1 MSLPYDSPAFSKLSL
16 WLLPA
21 WAIMP
26 CMNDQHIARL
36 EAQLERLVEGT
47 FSQLF
52 GKKIRAQDIAM
63 QLARAM
69 EDGAENQ
76 NNGDMRMMAPDHY
89 TIYLHSHMRT
99 QLIGRQPFLS
109 QRLSEHIVELASNA
123 GYRLVNLPTVDILEN
138 DELSVNMV
146 TVRARHIQKKHST
159 TAVMQR
165 VEIPVSQDTPQ
176 NPQLLLHGQ
185 IAVPLTREV
194 INVGRSRDN
203 HIVIDDP
210 SVSRHHLQLRLR
222 FGRYMLFDTQSHGGT
237 TVNDVPV
244 KEHMLQNGDVICVGS
259 TRLVYMEDHT
269 LNETQTGLYDRLP
282 PDPAE

>member
-1 MSLPYDSPAFSKLSL
+1 
-16 WLLPA
+16 
-21 WAIMP
+21 
-26 CMNDQHIARL
+26 MNDQHIARL

-69 EDGAENQ
+69 EDGAEGQ
-76 NNGDMRMMAPDHY
+76 NNGDSRMLAPDHY
-89 TIYLHSHMRT
+89 TIHLHSHVRT
-99 QLIGRQPFLS
+99 QLIDRQPFLS

-123 GYRLVNLPTVDILEN
+123 GYRLVNLPTVDILAN
-138 DELSVNMV
+138 DDLGINTVV
-146 TVRARHIQKKHST
+146 VRARHGQKKHST

-165 VEIPVSQDTPQ
+165 VEIPVSQDAPQ

-185 IAVPLTREV
+185 VAVPLTRDV
-194 INVGRSRDN
+194 INIGRSRDN
-203 HIVIDDP
+203 QIVIDDP
-210 SVSRHHLQLRLR
+210 AVSRHHLQLRLR

-237 TVNDVPV
+237 SVNDVPV
-244 KEHMLQNGDVICVGS
+244 REHTLQNGDVICIGT
-259 TRLVYMEDHT
+259 TRLVYMEDHSI
-269 LNETQTGLYDRLP
+269 NETQTGVYDPLP

>member
-1 MSLPYDSPAFSKLSL
+1 
-16 WLLPA
+16 
-21 WAIMP
+21 
-26 CMNDQHIARL
+26 
-36 EAQLERLVEGT
+36 
-47 FSQLF
+47 
-52 GKKIRAQDIAM
+52 
-63 QLARAM
+63 
-69 EDGAENQ
+69 
-76 NNGDMRMMAPDHY
+76 
-89 TIYLHSHMRT
+89 MRT
-99 QLIGRQPFLS
+99 QLIERQPLLS
-109 QRLSEHIVELASNA
+109 QRLSEHIVELASSA
-123 GYRLVNLPTVDILEN
+123 GYRLVNLPTVDLLEN
-138 DELSVNMV
+138 DELSINTVI
-146 TVRARHIQKKHST
+146 VRARHIQKKHST

-185 IAVPLTREV
+185 VAVPLTREV
-194 INVGRSRDN
+194 INIGRSREN

-210 SVSRHHLQLRLR
+210 AVSRQHLQLRLR

-244 KEHMLQNGDVICVGS
+244 KEHALQNGDVICIGS

>member
-1 MSLPYDSPAFSKLSL
+1 
-16 WLLPA
+16 
-21 WAIMP
+21 MP

-69 EDGAENQ
+69 EDSAEGQ
-76 NNGDMRMMAPDHY
+76 NNGDSRMLAPDHY
-89 TIYLHSHMRT
+89 TIYLHSQVRS
-99 QLIGRQPFLS
+99 QLIERQPFLA

-123 GYRLVNLPTVDILEN
+123 GYRLINLPTVDILAN
-138 DELSVNMV
+138 DELSINAVIV
-146 TVRARHIQKKHST
+146 KARHIQKKHST

-165 VEIPVSQDTPQ
+165 VETPVSQPEDVPQ
-176 NPQLLLHGQ
+176 NPQLLLRGTVP
-185 IAVPLTREV
+185 IPLTREV
-194 INVGRSRDN
+194 INIGRNRDN
-203 HIVIDDP
+203 QIVVDDP
-210 SVSRHHLQLRLR
+210 AVSRHHLQLRIR

-237 TVNDVPV
+237 SVNDVPV
-244 KEHMLQNGDVICVGS
+244 KEHTLQNGDVICIGT
-259 TRLVYMEDHT
+259 TRLVYMEDHSI
-269 LNETQTGLYDRLP
+269 NETQTGIYDSLP

>member
-1 MSLPYDSPAFSKLSL
+1 
-16 WLLPA
+16 
-21 WAIMP
+21 
-26 CMNDQHIARL
+26 MNDQHIARL

-52 GKKIRAQDIAM
+52 GKKVRAQDIAM

-69 EDGAENQ
+69 EDGAKSQ
-76 NNGDMRMMAPDHY
+76 SNGDTRMLAPDHY
-89 TIYLHSHMRT
+89 TIYLHSHIRT
-99 QLIGRQPFLS
+99 QMIERQPLLS
-109 QRLSEHIVELASNA
+109 QRLSEHIVELATNA
-123 GYRLVNLPTVDILEN
+123 GYRLINLPEVDILAN
-138 DELSVNMV
+138 DELSSNKVIV
-146 TVRARHIQKKHST
+146 TARHIQKKHST

-165 VEIPVSQDTPQ
+165 VETPVSQDTPQ

-185 IAVPLTREV
+185 IAVPLTRDV

-203 HIVIDDP
+203 QIVIDDP
-210 SVSRHHLQLRLR
+210 AVSRHHLQLRLR

-244 KEHMLQNGDVICVGS
+244 KEHTLQNGDVICIGT
-259 TRLVYMEDHT
+259 TRLVYVEDHSI
-269 LNETQTGLYDRLP
+269 NETQTGIYDPIP